1 MADNKK
7 ALATIPD
14 LPAGTDPGLRRT
26 LTAMKEALEVRL
38 GRRGDPMDEA
48 VTKGDLVASGLAK
61 KIGAGGITRPDLSL
75 GDLVPGAPRGDLPTA
90 PVAFMAE
97 GVFGGVVLS
106 WELPQTQYEGHS
118 LTEIWRSTSDKPETR
133 ARVGTAVG
141 SAYFD
146 QIPSTAELVYYYW
159 VRFVSKTGRVGP
171 YSQVVKATK
180 PEDVKELLERLS
192 GSIDESELSIA
203 LNERLDDTA
212 TEILEQSKIIQGI
225 SAQYT
230 LKLNVNGYVAGFG
243 LYNSGIT
250 SDFAVQA
257 DRFWIAPPGSYSKIK
272 PFIVQ
277 NGTVYID
284 TAMIREASIQQG
296 KIGPISF
303 GKITDAFGN
312 PVTNVGGKLK
322 ASSIETDQLWAA
334 IATAQTAFIGT
345 ASIGY
350 GAIKAANIGD
360 LEVNTLKIAG
370 NAVTIPVFTQ
380 ASWEV
385 TSRSWTTVLSLQVWV
400 DQPGYLFASSSGY
413 IGYRDGFG
421 DTESALVIAGV
432 QVSYGGGLLS
442 WVSTAH
448 SGAVW
453 VPAGSHSVELR
464 FTSPSGKGLMQ
475 NRSLFAMMVKK

>member
-1 MADNKK
+1 MADKK

-14 LPAGTDPGLRRT
+14 LPATTDPALRRT
-26 LTAMKEALEVRL
+26 LAAMKEALEVRL
-38 GRRGDPMDEA
+38 GRRGDPMEEG
-48 VTKGDLVASGLAK
+48 VTKADLIAAGLAK
-61 KIGAGGITRPDLSL
+61 KLGVSGLGRPDLSI
-75 GDLVPGAPRGDLPTA
+75 GDLVPGSPRGDLPTA
-90 PVAFMAE
+90 PAAFFAE

-106 WELPQTQYEGHS
+106 WELPQTQYEGHA
-118 LTEIWRSTSDKPETR
+118 LTEIWRSNSDNPETR
-133 ARVGTAVG
+133 KQVGTAVG

-146 QIPSTAELVYYYW
+146 QIPATGAVVSYYW
-159 VRFVSKTGRVGP
+159 VRFVSKTGRTGP
-171 YSQVVKATK
+171 YSRVAKATK
-180 PEDVKELLERLS
+180 PEDVKELLTRLS
-192 GSIDESELSIA
+192 GAIDESELSRS
-203 LNERLDDTA
+203 LNERLDSTA
-212 TEILEQSKIIQGI
+212 TEIREQQQVVQGL

-230 LKLNVNGYVAGFG
+230 LKLNVNGYVSGFG
-243 LYNSGIT
+243 LYNSGAT

-257 DRFWIAPPGSYSKIK
+257 DRFWIAPPDSYGRIK

-277 NGTVYID
+277 DGSVYID
-284 TAMIREASIQQG
+284 TAMIRNASIQSG
-296 KIGPISF
+296 MIGSISF
-303 GKITDAFGN
+303 GKITDINGS

>member
-1 MADNKK
+1 MADKK

-14 LPAGTDPGLRRT
+14 LPATTDPALRRT
-26 LTAMKEALEVRL
+26 LAAMKEALEVRL
-38 GRRGDPMDEA
+38 GRRGDPMEEG
-48 VTKGDLVASGLAK
+48 VTKADLIAAGLAK
-61 KIGAGGITRPDLSL
+61 KLGVSGLGRPDLSI
-75 GDLVPGAPRGDLPTA
+75 GDLVPGSPRGDLPTA
-90 PVAFMAE
+90 PAAFFAE

-106 WELPQTQYEGHS
+106 WELPQTQYEGHA
-118 LTEIWRSTSDKPETR
+118 LTEIWRSNSDNPETR
-133 ARVGTAVG
+133 KQVGTAVG

-146 QIPSTAELVYYYW
+146 QIPATGAVVSYYW
-159 VRFVSKTGRVGP
+159 VRFVSKTGRTGP
-171 YSQVVKATK
+171 YSRVAEATK
-180 PEDVKELLERLS
+180 PEDMGELLKRLS
-192 GSIDESELSIA
+192 GAIDESELSQA
-203 LNERLDDTA
+203 LNERLDDTE
-212 TEILEQSKIIQGI
+212 TEILEQSKIVKGL

-230 LKLNVNGYVAGFG
+230 LRLNVNGYVAGFG
-243 LYNSGIT
+243 LYNNGVT

-303 GKITDAFGN
+303 GKITDAQGN

-322 ASSIETDQLWAA
+322 ATSIETDQLWTA

-370 NAVTIPVFTQ
+370 NAVTVPSFAQ
-380 ASWEV
+380 AWSAV
-385 TSRSWTTVLSLQVWV
+385 TSTSWIDVLSLWV
-400 DQPGYLFASSSGY
+400 HMDQPGWLYAASTGY
-413 IGYRDGFG
+413 IGYGSGFG
-421 DTESALVIAGV
+421 NTDSRLLIAG
-432 QVSYGGGLLS
+432 QPVSGGGGDS
-442 WVSTAH
+442 AWVNAAH
-448 SGAVW
+448 SGAVY
-453 VPAGSHSVELR
+453 VGAGSYLVSLQ
-464 FTSPSGKGLMQ
+464 FQSPSGKARMHQ
-475 NRSLFAMMVKK
+475 RSLFAMAVKR